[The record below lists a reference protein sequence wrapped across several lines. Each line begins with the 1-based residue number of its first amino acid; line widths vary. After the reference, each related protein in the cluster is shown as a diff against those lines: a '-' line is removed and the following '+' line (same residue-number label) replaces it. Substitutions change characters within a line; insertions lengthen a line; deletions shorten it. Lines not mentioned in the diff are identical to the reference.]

1 MTDLLPHLHIAGL
14 VVLILLVILWT
25 LLPFAVFGIKAK
37 QDQQTRILRS
47 VLKELRTLNAEQTP
61 VENEIPEQEISYENK
76 HNGE

>member
-14 VVLILLVILWT
+14 VVLILMVILWT

-61 VENEIPEQEISYENK
+61 LENEIPEQEISYENK
-76 HNGE
+76 HNGD